1 LRKNVA
7 LRLKSIKIM
16 RLKEIHLTNFRCFE
30 QLDVQLNDRLAV
42 FLGVNGAGKTA
53 ILDAINRLYAE
64 DYVANFFNNQTIDNH
79 KKAEI
84 ESHNNMRIGSTR
96 SSMSMN
102 FEIDSDTEIKWNLEF
117 AFPNLNSFEYSP
129 STNEIFNWV
138 HQFNKKSE
146 KNPLIN
152 LPLFA
157 FYKSEKATD
166 FNDENFL
173 LPNNI
178 KLKQLW
184 AFKNVFRNEKDSFNN
199 FLNWFDEETNY
210 ENSIR
215 LEKDN
220 AYRNPKLQI
229 LRHSI
234 GVFLDKLTGSSFK
247 NLKIRKVRDYIFD
260 PFENAL
266 IITKD
271 DLEIDVNQL
280 SAGEKSVVLLI
291 ADLAMRLTIANP
303 SLENPLEGEGIVL
316 IDEIDLHLHPQ
327 WQRNILPA
335 LLATF
340 PKCQFIVTTHSPLVI
355 SNVARESVFI
365 LDNGKLVKNTPHTL
379 GRDYASILYNVFGVE
394 ERPAEYQKKLDACFR
409 LLENE
414 QYPEAKILL
423 KKLSKELGE
432 DDIDIV
438 RANVILDMEA

>member
-1 LRKNVA
+1 
-7 LRLKSIKIM
+7 M

-30 QLDVQLNDRLAV
+30 QLDIQLNDRLAV

-53 ILDAINRLYAE
+53 ILEAINRLYAE
-64 DYVANFFNNQTIDNH
+64 DYVANFFLRDIRDSMDRQYQ
-79 KKAEI
+79 I
-84 ESHNNMRIGSTR
+84 ESRRNMRIGAKKA
-96 SSMSMN
+96 SMSMN
-102 FEIDSDTEIKWNLEF
+102 VEFSSIDKFSWGLTFE
-117 AFPNLNSFEYSP
+117 FPISTSSEYS
-129 STNEIFNWV
+129 TNSNDIFNWV
-138 HQFNKKSE
+138 LKFRKKSE
-146 KNPLIN
+146 QNPLTN
-152 LPLFA
+152 FPLFA
-157 FYKSEKATD
+157 FYKSEKTID
-166 FNDENFL
+166 VNDDNFL
-173 LPNNI
+173 KPEDI
-178 KLKQLW
+178 KIKQLW
-184 AFKNVFRNEKDSFNN
+184 AFKNVIRNEKDSFNN

-229 LRHSI
+229 LRQSI

-271 DLEIDVNQL
+271 DLDIDVNQL
-280 SAGEKSVVLLI
+280 SAGEKSVLLLI
-291 ADLAMRLTIANP
+291 ADLSMRLTIANP

-340 PKCQFIVTTHSPLVI
+340 PNCQFIVTTHSPLVI
-355 SNVARESVFI
+355 SNVGRESVFI

-414 QYPEAKILL
+414 QYRDAKIML

>member
-1 LRKNVA
+1 
-7 LRLKSIKIM
+7 M

-64 DYVANFFNNQTIDNH
+64 DYVANFFNYKGLESKQRQI
-79 KKAEI
+79 EI
-84 ESHNNMRIGSTR
+84 ESRKNMRIGAEKAY
-96 SSMSMN
+96 MSMN
-102 FEIDSDTEIKWNLEF
+102 VEFNSTDKFDWNLEF
-117 AFPNLNSFEYSP
+117 EFPTATSFGYHSK
-129 STNEIFNWV
+129 IHDIYNWILK
-138 HQFNKKSE
+138 FIKKSE
-146 KNPLIN
+146 ENPLIN

-166 FNDENFL
+166 FNDEHFL

-229 LRHSI
+229 LRQSI

-271 DLEIDVNQL
+271 DLDIDVNQL

-316 IDEIDLHLHPQ
+316 IDEVDLHLHPQ

-394 ERPAEYQKKLDACFR
+394 ERPAAYQKKLDACFR
-409 LLENE
+409 LIENE

-432 DDIDIV
+432 DDIDIL

>member
-1 LRKNVA
+1 
-7 LRLKSIKIM
+7 M

-42 FLGVNGAGKTA
+42 FIGVNGAGKTA
-53 ILDAINRLYAE
+53 ILEAINSLFAE
-64 DYVANFFNNQTIDNH
+64 DYVANFFSYKDLESRQRQRL
-79 KKAEI
+79 I
-84 ESHNNMRIGSTR
+84 ESRKNMRIGAKKASI
-96 SSMSMN
+96 SIN
-102 FEIDSDTEIKWNLEF
+102 IEFNLIDKFDWNLEF
-117 AFPNLNSFEYSP
+117 EFPTTTSFGYQRS
-129 STNEIFNWV
+129 NDIYNWV
-138 HQFNKKSE
+138 LKFIKKSE
-146 KNPLIN
+146 QSPLIN
-152 LPLFA
+152 LPLYA
-157 FYKSEKATD
+157 FYKSEKAID
-166 FNDENFL
+166 VNDENFL
-173 LPNNI
+173 NPEDI

-184 AFKNVFRNEKDSFNN
+184 AFKNVFRNEKDSFTN
-199 FLNWFDEETNY
+199 LLIWFDDKTNY

-215 LEKDN
+215 LEKDF
-220 AYRNPKLQI
+220 AYRDPKFQI
-229 LRHSI
+229 VRQSI
-234 GVFLDKLTGSSFK
+234 TAFLATLTDSSFK
-247 NLKIRKVRDYIFD
+247 NLRIIKKDPDYVFD
-260 PFENAL
+260 SSKNVL
-266 IITKD
+266 TITKD
-271 DLEIDVNQL
+271 SIDIDVNLL
-280 SAGEKSVVLLI
+280 SAGEKSIILLI
-291 ADLAMRLTIANP
+291 ADLAKRLAIANP

-355 SNVARESVFI
+355 SNVAQESVFI

-394 ERPAEYQKKLDACFR
+394 ERPAEYQKKLDLCFR